1 MPVKKQ
7 KMIYRADLQ
16 ANPTHMF
23 LFGDNDKRVGLG
35 GQAKEMRGE
44 ENAVG
49 IRTKWTPS
57 MRDSAFFND
66 KDLNTLIK
74 MIDQDLAPAYKH
86 LREGG
91 VVVIPADGLG
101 TGLSDLPN
109 RAPLVNDFLV
119 QRLRHLETIDGVI
132 AD

>member
-16 ANPTHMF
+16 ANPAHMF

-49 IRTKWTPS
+49 VRTKWSPS
-57 MRDSAFFND
+57 MKPSAFFDD
-66 KDLNTLIK
+66 KNLEQIVG
-74 MIDQDLAPAYKH
+74 MIDEDLAPAYKH

-91 VVVIPADGLG
+91 VVVIPSDGLG
-101 TGLSDLPN
+101 TGLSELPT
-109 RAPLVNDFLV
+109 RAPLVNDFLT